1 LLKIG
6 IIGAGAIG
14 KFLLRELSSDP
25 AFEISALAEIDT
37 VHANQVLDEL
47 KLSRDLLKPL
57 DQFPH
62 DTDIFIEAASQTVA
76 GHVARFA
83 LMRGKVA
90 IIASIGG
97 LGDLGEYQEI
107 AAKFGGKLILP
118 SGALVGLDALKA
130 IPHESITSVSLKST
144 KPVKTLADAEYFK
157 KNNINALEITESVMI
172 FKGNAR
178 EAAAAFPKSANVAA
192 ALAHA
197 SIGLNNVQVE
207 MWADPTTD
215 KNRHAIRVESGHGV
229 FVAEVWNVPFEENP
243 KTSKLAA
250 YSILATARGL
260 VRSITVGT

>member
-25 AFEISALAEIDT
+25 AFEISALAEIDAA
-37 VHANQVLDEL
+37 HAHQVLDEL
-47 KLSRDLLKPL
+47 KLSRDLLLPL
-57 DQFPH
+57 ESFPQ
-62 DTDIFIEAASQTVA
+62 DIDIFIEAASQAVA

-83 LMRGKVA
+83 LMRGKIA

-97 LGDLGEYQEI
+97 LGDLDEYADI
-107 AAKFGGKLILP
+107 AAESGGKLMLP

-130 IPHESITSVSLKST
+130 IPHESITLVSLKST
-144 KPVKTLADAEYFK
+144 KPARTLADAEYFR
-157 KNNINALEITESVMI
+157 KNNINALELAESTMI
-172 FKGNAR
+172 FKGTAR

-197 SIGLNNVQVE
+197 SIGLNRVQVE
-207 MWADPTTD
+207 MWADPSTD

-229 FVAEVWNVPFEENP
+229 FITEVWNVPFEENP

-260 VRSITVGT
+260 VKSISVGT